1 LRTYIIKGVGSSV
14 NQIQL
19 TLVISYVL
27 MTGYFFTNWLTFS
40 LRHPT
45 SSPQDKFL
53 SLIMFVIITI
63 LWPLVIVNSCLEVIK
78 KGKLEFT
85 TVVPVLLVICAFGI
99 SYYLSSLPEHWLCYY
114 DLFCHV

>member
-1 LRTYIIKGVGSSV
+1 M

-19 TLVISYVL
+19 TLSISYVL

-45 SSPQDKFL
+45 SSPEDKFL
-53 SLIMFVIITI
+53 SFIIFVITTI
-63 LWPLVIVNSCLEVIK
+63 LWPVVIIISCLEILK

-85 TVVPVLLVICAFGI
+85 TVVPVLLAISAVGL
-99 SYYLSSLPEHWLCYY
+99 SYYLSSVHEHWLCYY
-114 DLFCHV
+114 DLFCHI

>member
-1 LRTYIIKGVGSSV
+1 VRTHIIKGVGAV

-27 MTGYFFTNWLTFS
+27 MTAYFFTNWLTFS

-45 SSPQDKFL
+45 SSPEDKFL
-53 SLIMFVIITI
+53 SFIMFIITTI
-63 LWPLVIVNSCLEVIK
+63 LWPVVIVISCLEIVR

-85 TVVPVLLVICAFGI
+85 TVVPVLLAIFAFSI
-99 SYYLSSLPEHWLCYY
+99 SYYLSSVHENLLCHY

>member
-1 LRTYIIKGVGSSV
+1 M

-19 TLVISYVL
+19 TLIISYVI

-45 SSPQDKFL
+45 SSPEDKFL
-53 SLIMFVIITI
+53 SFVMFIITTI
-63 LWPLVIVNSCLEVIK
+63 LWPVVILISCWEVVK
-78 KGKLEFT
+78 KGKLELV
-85 TVVPVLLVICAFGI
+85 TVIPVLLAIFAVSI
-99 SYYLSSLPEHWLCYY
+99 SYYLSSVHEHWLCYY

>member
-78 KGKLEFT
+78 KGKLELT

-99 SYYLSSLPEHWLCYY
+99 SYYLSSLPEHRLCYY